1 MQTIFLASDE
11 PLPFERQLPVATAVA
26 GALLGEPM
34 LLSWYDAVRGI
45 ESPNGVSECG
55 AAAPSDGVRAYAAS
69 RGGTLVVAFG
79 AALGSA
85 TQFCF
90 TDINP

>member
-1 MQTIFLASDE
+1 MRTITLNSDE
-11 PLPFERQLPVATAVA
+11 ALSFDQQLPVASAIA

-34 LLSWYDAVRGI
+34 LLSWYDAARGI

-69 RGGTLVVAFG
+69 RNGALVIAFG
-79 AALGSA
+79 EPLASA

-90 TDINP
+90 ADLSA